1 MATIL
6 IVDDELDCRK
16 PLATLLKC
24 EGYEIEEAV
33 NGLQGLE
40 ALGRRKFDLVLL
52 DLKMPG
58 VDGVQMLQAM
68 RKQERWAKLPVFMV
82 TAQHDS
88 VMLTRAR
95 QIGFQEYIFKGDT
108 PFMKLLEL
116 VKRHLG
122 EAFTPRRRGRK
133 PKIRPEAAQVVQKP
147 ASVTRA
153 RERWQATK
161 LAYQFLNSED

>member
-6 IVDDELDCRK
+6 IVDDEVDCRR
-16 PLATLLKC
+16 PLVTLLKC

-40 ALGRRKFDLVLL
+40 ALARRKFDLVLL

-82 TAQHDS
+82 TAHHDS
-88 VMLTRAR
+88 AMLVRAR
-95 QIGFQEYIFKGDT
+95 KIGFQEYIFKGDT

-133 PKIRPEAAQVVQKP
+133 PKIRPELAQAPQKP
-147 ASVTRA
+147 ASVQRA
-153 RERWQATK
+153 RQRWEETK
-161 LAYQFLNSED
+161 RAFELLTSDH